1 LFFFYS
7 SYIRALFHTHR
18 ERERGRGKRERER
31 ALPDLNP
38 ATYIT
43 KLPFPKQN
51 SCLDEYH
58 KTPSTSPL
66 HPMHDIIELS
76 IFASARRN

>member
-1 LFFFYS
+1 LFFLLVKS
-7 SYIRALFHTHR
+7 ALSFTHR
-18 ERERGRGKRERER
+18 EKEKEGEGR